1 MGSDS
6 DHPAFTTPLP
16 DGGGVFLLGD
26 STGRLAAAGGE
37 VRRQLGRHVMK
48 NNRIIIFDTTLRDGE
63 QCPGASM
70 NLREKLEVARQLA
83 RLKVDVI
90 EGGFPVISDGDFHAV
105 QTIAKEIKGPIIAGL
120 ARCVPKD
127 IDAAGAAVKPAGK
140 RGRIHVFLAT
150 SKIHREFKLGKAR
163 DEIIRLAVEGV
174 ARAKSLVEDVEF
186 SPEDGSRT
194 EPDFLIEVCKAVV
207 AAGATTV
214 NIPDTVGWAV
224 PEQYGALIAQL
235 HASVREFQTGKAII
249 SVHCHN
255 DLGLAVANSLAAV
268 RAGARQVEC
277 TVNGIGE
284 RAGNA
289 ALEEIVMALKTRA
302 EFFGGY
308 QLGVNTR
315 EIVKS
320 SRLVSRMS
328 GLVVQRSKAIVGENA
343 FAHSSGIHQDGI
355 LKKRETYEIMD
366 PQEVGWGVTELPLT
380 KHSGRAAVAVRLR
393 HLGFKMTD
401 ADVAAIFARFKEI
414 GDKKK
419 FVYDDDLVSLVE
431 GHITEVP
438 ETWSLDYL
446 SVTSGSQ
453 TVPTATVRM
462 KKPGAKAGESEVLQ
476 DASIGDGP
484 VDAVLKAMDRLTRT
498 PGKLMDYS
506 LRAVSQGKDA
516 LGEVTVKVDFNDGNL
531 VVGKGASTDI
541 IEASARAYLN
551 AINRHLTAQ
560 QEGRRALP
568 QP

>member
-1 MGSDS
+1 
-6 DHPAFTTPLP
+6 
-16 DGGGVFLLGD
+16 
-26 STGRLAAAGGE
+26 
-37 VRRQLGRHVMK
+37 MK

-90 EGGFPVISDGDFHAV
+90 EAGFPVISDGDFTAV
-105 QTIAKEIKGPIIAGL
+105 HTIAKEIKGPVICGL
-120 ARCVPKD
+120 ARCVAKD
-127 IDAAGAAVKPAGK
+127 IDAAGEAIKPAGK

-150 SKIHREFKLGKAR
+150 SKIHREFKLGKAQ
-163 DEIIRLAVEGV
+163 DEIVRLAVEGV
-174 ARAKSLVEDVEF
+174 KRAKSYTDDVEF

-194 EPDFLIEVCKAVV
+194 EPDFLVQVCKAVIAV
-207 AAGATTV
+207 GANTL

-224 PEQYGALIAQL
+224 PDQYGALIGHL
-235 HASVREFQTGKAII
+235 YDSIPEFQSGKAVI

-268 RAGARQVEC
+268 RRGARQVEC

-289 ALEEIVMALKTRA
+289 ALEEIVMTLKTRGDV
-302 EFFGGY
+302 FDDLTTGI
-308 QLGVNTR
+308 NTR
-315 EIVKS
+315 EIVKA

-366 PQEVGWGVTELPLT
+366 PQEVGWGKTELPLT
-380 KHSGRAAVAVRLR
+380 KHSGRAAVAARLK

-401 ADVAAIFARFKEI
+401 ADVNAIFTRFKEV

-419 FVYDDDLVSLVE
+419 FVYDDDLTALVE

-438 ETWSLDYL
+438 ETWSLEYVC
-446 SVTSGSQ
+446 VTSGNQ
-453 TVPTATVRM
+453 TVPTATVRLKNVAS
-462 KKPGAKAGESEVLQ
+462 KKNEVQQ
-476 DASIGDGP
+476 DAGVGDGP
-484 VDAVLKAMDRLTRT
+484 VDAALKAIDRLTKTR
-498 PGKLMDYS
+498 GRLIDYS

-516 LGEVTVKVDFNDGNL
+516 LGEVTLKVDFGDKEL
-531 VVGKGASTDI
+531 VTGKGASTDV

-551 AINRHLTAQ
+551 AVNRHLLSNGKAGAA
-560 QEGRRALP
+560 EHP
-568 QP
+568 

>member
-1 MGSDS
+1 
-6 DHPAFTTPLP
+6 
-16 DGGGVFLLGD
+16 
-26 STGRLAAAGGE
+26 
-37 VRRQLGRHVMK
+37 MK
-48 NNRIIIFDTTLRDGE
+48 KNRIIIFDTTLRDGE

-90 EGGFPVISDGDFHAV
+90 EAGFPVISDGDFEAV
-105 QTIAKEIKGPIIAGL
+105 QTIAREIKGPIIAGL
-120 ARCVPKD
+120 ARCVAKD

-150 SKIHREFKLGKAR
+150 SKIHREFKLGKAQ

-174 ARAKSLVEDVEF
+174 KRAKSYVDDVEF

-194 EPDFLIEVCKAVV
+194 EPDFLIQVCKAVV

-224 PEQYGALIAQL
+224 PEQYGALIGQL
-235 HASVREFQTGKAII
+235 YQAVPEFQSGKAII

-289 ALEEIVMALKTRA
+289 ALEEIVMAIKTRGD
-302 EFFGGY
+302 FFGEV
-308 QLGVNTR
+308 QSGVNTK

-328 GLVVQRSKAIVGENA
+328 SLVVQRSKAIVGENA

-366 PQEVGWGVTELPLT
+366 PQEVGWGQTELPLT
-380 KHSGRAAVAVRLR
+380 KHSGRAAVAARLK

-401 ADVAAIFARFKEI
+401 ADVNSLFQRFKEI

-419 FVYDDDLVSLVE
+419 FVYDEDLTSLVE

-446 SVTSGSQ
+446 SVSTGNQ
-453 TVPTATVRM
+453 TVPTATVRL
-462 KKPGAKAGESEVLQ
+462 KKAGKSAEVSQ

-484 VDAVLKAMDRLTRT
+484 VDAALKAIDRLTKTNGR
-498 PGKLMDYS
+498 LMDYS

-516 LGEVTVKVDFNDGNL
+516 LGEVTVKVDFGDGEL
-531 VVGKGASTDI
+531 VSGKGATTDV

-551 AINRHLTAQ
+551 AVNRYLSSGGPKPKKSAQ
-560 QEGRRALP
+560 P
-568 QP
+568 